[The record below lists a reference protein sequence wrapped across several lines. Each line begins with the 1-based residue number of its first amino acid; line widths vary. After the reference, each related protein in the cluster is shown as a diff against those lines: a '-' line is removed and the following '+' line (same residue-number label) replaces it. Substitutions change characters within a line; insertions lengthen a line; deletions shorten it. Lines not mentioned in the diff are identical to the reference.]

1 MRHPLV
7 IMPWY
12 VRMLVVISLLGSSW
26 GVLVVGPKFV
36 RSNQEYACVI
46 SNFNS
51 GSSKVNLMLHM
62 EGFSK
67 NQTSVFAIRKPVDV
81 RRFMSRIV
89 SFDIPNIASPVDIKL
104 TMVGQRGFSFH
115 EEEHLVH
122 RSKSISGLIQI
133 DKPVFR
139 PGDLVKFRA
148 IVLDTELKPPA
159 RIKSVNVTIQDPH
172 QNKIRGWPVAKLYAG
187 VFENDLQLAPAPLLG
202 VWNITVQ
209 VGEEQLVFKTFEV
222 KEYVLTSY
230 DVQVMPS
237 VIPLVEH
244 QTLNLTIVANYHF
257 GKPVQGVA
265 KVELYLVDDTLD
277 QKKELTMYGMGQVEL
292 RFNELLELYEDQQDV
307 RVKLTFTEQH
317 TNRTVVKEQ
326 AITVYKHPYRAQ
338 LTKESPQFRPGTP
351 FKCTLTLIY
360 HDGRPAGH
368 VPFFVNVEGEDVDHQ
383 QTYTTGRDGTIK
395 LLMRPT
401 ELTETIDITVSEDNS
416 EFTYTE
422 RIEKVHADTN
432 VFLKLELKS
441 PIKLGKLIRL
451 MVTCNERMTF
461 FIYYVVSKGNIVDA
475 GFVRPNRQTKF
486 MFQLTA
492 SEKMI
497 PKAHI
502 FVATVSQDVVVW
514 DSLEIDLKQF
524 SNHLD
529 IIIDEK
535 ELKPGQ
541 EIELLLK
548 GRPSAYVGLAAYDKG
563 LLAHSKQHDL
573 FWEDVMQVFDTFHAT
588 DQNEF
593 DVFNSMGLFARL
605 SGGNRIGASP
615 TTTERFGSAAS
626 RPISRLVA
634 YRTNFLESWLWQNVS
649 IGRTGSRTVHEV
661 LPDTTTSW
669 YLTGFSI
676 DPVYGLGIIKKP
688 IQFTTVQPFYIV
700 DSLPYSIKRGEA
712 AVLQFTLFNN
722 LGAEYIAD
730 VTLYNVANQTEFIE
744 RPDKD
749 LSYTKS
755 VSVPPKVG
763 VPISF
768 GVKARKL
775 GEMVV
780 RIKASIMTGK
790 ETDAMEKVIRVMPE
804 NIMFEKT
811 ETRFFSM
818 EEYGK
823 QELTISLDIP
833 KNISTVQIECRIS
846 SNLLSPVIHNLDSL
860 LDVPSASG
868 APSMIN
874 FIPPLV
880 VLDYLKAVS
889 STTTHLIEKATG
901 LLRNG
906 YQLELK
912 YRQRDGSF
920 SNWRD
925 SKGSVFVTALVGTS
939 LEAASKHIT
948 EVDLT
953 LVDRLFEWLAAKQ
966 HSSGRFDEEQPIT
979 YHSLQ
984 GGSRNGIALT
994 SFVLI
999 AFLQNTKAS
1008 VQHRS
1013 IIEKG
1018 IQYVANQLESIA
1030 DVYDLS
1036 LATYALM
1043 LADHRQKSSA
1053 LNKLIELGIA
1063 TNETRYW
1070 PRHTA
1075 SIETTAYALLSLVHA
1090 KRYADG
1096 IMVMHWLVNQQSA
1109 TGSFP
1114 RTQDTFM
1121 GIRALAALSEAI
1133 APQKNDYTAIV
1144 LHGKARKVYKVA
1156 ASEANQEYRDEL
1168 SGDSKLVRFSAN
1180 GRGFGMLTVAFQY
1193 GIDVRNIEHGF
1204 SLRLVD
1210 QFSNEAYTL
1219 QLQVCTSFSPQ
1230 LMHTRSNLALVE
1242 VNFPSGYVVNRKSL
1256 VDETR
1261 RNPFKDVEVRYGQTS
1276 LVIYY
1281 ETLGPEEN
1289 CFSVTAN
1296 RLFRVAFH
1304 RQAYV
1309 MVHDTYDEKFRA
1321 IKFYQVPHD
1330 GADIQSYLD

>member
-1 MRHPLV
+1 FR
-7 IMPWY
+7 
-12 VRMLVVISLLGSSW
+12 
-26 GVLVVGPKFV
+26 VLVVGPKFV
-36 RSNQEYACVI
+36 RSNQEYALVI

-62 EGFSK
+62 EGLSK

-89 SFDIPNIASPVDIKL
+89 SFDIPNIVSPVDIKL

-148 IVLDTELKPPA
+148 IVLDTELKPPV

-172 QNKIRGWPVAKLYAG
+172 QNKIRGWPAAKLYAG

-237 VIPLVEH
+237 VIPLEEH

-277 QKKELTMYGMGQVEL
+277 QKKELTMYGMGQMEL
-292 RFNELLELYEDQQDV
+292 IFNELLELYEDQQDV

-338 LTKESPQFRPGTP
+338 LTKESPQFHPGSP
-351 FKCTLTLIY
+351 FKCTLTLSY

-383 QTYTTGRDGTIK
+383 QTYTTGRGGTIT

-401 ELTETIDITVSEDNS
+401 ELTETIDISLSENNS

-461 FIYYVVSKGNIVDA
+461 FIYYVISKGNIVDA
-475 GFVRPNRQTKF
+475 GFMRPNRQTKF

-514 DSLEIDLKQF
+514 DSLEIDLKRF

-563 LLAHSKQHDL
+563 LLAYSKQHDL
-573 FWEDVMQVFDTFHAT
+573 FWKDVMQVFDTFHAT

-593 DVFNSMGLFARL
+593 DVFNSMGLFARI
-605 SGGNRIGASP
+605 SG
-615 TTTERFGSAAS
+615 
-626 RPISRLVA
+626 
-634 YRTNFLESWLWQNVS
+634 
-649 IGRTGSRTVHEV
+649 GSRTLHEV

-676 DPVYGLGIIKKP
+676 DPVYGMGIIKKP
-688 IQFTTVQPFYIV
+688 IEFITVKPFYIV

-730 VTLYNVANQTEFIE
+730 VTLYNVANQTEFDG
-744 RPDKD
+744 RPDTD

-780 RIKASIMTGK
+780 RIKASIMTGM

-804 NIMFEKT
+804 NIMFEKSVT
-811 ETRFFSM
+811 SFFRM

-823 QELTISLDIP
+823 QELNISLDIP

-889 STTTHLIEKATG
+889 STATHLINKATG
-901 LLRNG
+901 LLRTG

-912 YRQRDGSF
+912 YRQRDNSF
-920 SNWRD
+920 GNWRD

-953 LVDRLFEWLAAKQ
+953 LVDRLFEWLAKKQ

-984 GGSRNGIALT
+984 GGSRNGTALT

-1008 VQHRS
+1008 TQHRS
-1013 IIEKG
+1013 IVEKG
-1018 IQYVANQLESIA
+1018 IQYVANQLKSIE

-1043 LADHRQKSSA
+1043 LADHRLKSSA
-1053 LNKLIELGIA
+1053 LNKLIELGTTI
-1063 TNETRYW
+1063 NETRYW

-1090 KRYADG
+1090 KRYVDG
-1096 IMVMHWLVNQQSA
+1096 LMVMHWLVNQQSA

-1114 RTQDTFM
+1114 RTQDTFV

-1133 APQKNDYTAIV
+1133 ALQKNDYTAIV

-1156 ASEANQEYRDEL
+1156 ASEADQEYRDEL
-1168 SGDSKLVRFSAN
+1168 PGDSKQVRFSAN
-1180 GRGFGMLTVAFQY
+1180 GRGFGMFTVTFQY
-1193 GIDVRNIEHGF
+1193 AIDVRNIEHGF
-1204 SLRLVD
+1204 SLRLVK

-1230 LMHTRSNLALVE
+1230 LMHNRSNLALVE
-1242 VNFPSGYVVNRKSL
+1242 VNFPSGYVVSRKSL

-1276 LVIYY
+1276 LVIYF

-1309 MVHDTYDEKFRA
+1309 MVHDTYNENFRA

-1330 GADIQSYLD
+1330 SADIQSYLD